1 MDRLK
6 LCICLSLGVVPG
18 GLGSRCRTRLFSGSA
33 RDGKCS
39 RPILERD
46 VCLFLYEL
54 PCANQAI
61 IRETKRRVE
70 KQQDFLLNYYAIRY
84 RSAVWN
90 HSLSLSLSLFRSRE
104 RGWHW
109 NRAAVGR
116 SFLLYV

>member
-6 LCICLSLGVVPG
+6 LCICLSPWSVPG

-61 IRETKRRVE
+61 TKETKRRVE
-70 KQQDFLLNYYAIRY
+70 KQQRLLLNYYAISY

-90 HSLSLSLSLFRSRE
+90 HTHSLSFSLSKSGE
-104 RGWHW
+104 RVALEQSSCG
-109 NRAAVGR
+109 A
-116 SFLLYV
+116 